1 MANVTEN
8 RVNTTIPVATFSA
21 LKTQIKS
28 MGTSM
33 PFLVTLS
40 DAQRK
45 SYFSLDVS
53 NKVFVEE
60 ALDELVNNGAMM
72 PAVVDASFIK
82 NDLELF
88 EQLDTL
94 ESMLTNML
102 NLVIDTKRTAAHEAY
117 TNALMV
123 YKLFGLFSASAV
135 PEAKQSYDRLSRR
148 FEQTARDS
156 SEETPIVPPA
166 E

>member
-8 RVNTTIPVATFSA
+8 RVNTTIDDATFGA

-28 MGTSM
+28 IGAAM

-60 ALDELVNNGAMM
+60 ALDELMNNGAMM
-72 PAVVDASFIK
+72 PGVVDASFIK
-82 NDLELF
+82 NDLALF

-94 ESMLTNML
+94 ESMLTNLL
-102 NLVIDTKRTAAHEAY
+102 NLVSDTKRTAANEAY

-123 YKLFGLFSASAV
+123 YKLFGLFADSAV
-135 PEAKQSYDRLSRR
+135 PEARQSYDRLSRR
-148 FEQTARDS
+148 FEQSGRESTEA
-156 SEETPIVPPA
+156 TPIVPPA